1 DIAPDGSL
9 SNQRVFADFSD
20 DENNV
25 LDGLCMDAEGA
36 VWVGMPFA
44 GEFRRVLDGGTV
56 TDVVKPAG
64 KGTYCVDCMLGG
76 DDGRTLFLLVA
87 DTNVE
92 RMANDWDSEASIQTL
107 MANVPAA

>member
-1 DIAPDGSL
+1 
-9 SNQRVFADFSD
+9 
-20 DENNV
+20 
-25 LDGLCMDAEGA
+25 
-36 VWVGMPFA
+36 
-44 GEFRRVLDGGTV
+44 
-56 TDVVKPAG
+56 
-64 KGTYCVDCMLGG
+64 MLGG